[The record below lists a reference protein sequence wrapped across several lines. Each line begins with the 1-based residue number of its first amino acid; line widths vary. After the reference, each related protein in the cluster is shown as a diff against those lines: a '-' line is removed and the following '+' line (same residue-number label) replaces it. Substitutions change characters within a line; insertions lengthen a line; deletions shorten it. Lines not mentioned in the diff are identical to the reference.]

1 MDMELVATAAFLGAG
16 VLFAMWRKELSFRI
30 SVQDELADSIAEI
43 KRLKQIVVKDGGS
56 VDASHGKTEFQGA
69 VDRANVNTGE
79 GTMNTGD

>member
-1 MDMELVATAAFLGAG
+1 MDMELVAAG
-16 VLFAMWRKELSFRI
+16 LFAIAGLLFAMYRKELSFRL
-30 SVQDELADSIAEI
+30 SVQDELADSVAEI